1 MRTKCIKSNL
11 SKLILV
17 FIFVLVAPVAGAVN
31 FEGSLGEGKHTRYI
45 PSVSN
50 PLFNESPYITTEL
63 RPILLRNEIPA
74 DFVTAGG
81 TIDIAALE
89 IRVALNDRWG
99 IIASK
104 DGYVDMKFDAVLPD
118 EHGAA
123 NVSLGVKY
131 AAYSNPK
138 TNRIVS
144 VGVEYEAP
152 VGHLQTGRIDLQGAG
167 DGFIDYFVTGAM
179 VVGKWG
185 LQGNVGYNQALDDD
199 HDSSMIH
206 VSAAVNYQIN
216 DVVYPT
222 FEINSFNVQDNGN
235 RLPFDFEGLDLVNFG
250 SQNAGTVTT
259 ASIGS
264 RFIVNRHVMMG
275 VAYETPISS
284 RKDIMDKRYYIDMV
298 ISL

>member
-17 FIFVLVAPVAGAVN
+17 FIFVLVAPVAGAVT

-144 VGVEYEAP
+144 VGVEYEGP

-179 VVGKWG
+179 VVGK
-185 LQGNVGYNQALDDD
+185 
-199 HDSSMIH
+199 
-206 VSAAVNYQIN
+206 
-216 DVVYPT
+216 
-222 FEINSFNVQDNGN
+222 
-235 RLPFDFEGLDLVNFG
+235 
-250 SQNAGTVTT
+250 
-259 ASIGS
+259 
-264 RFIVNRHVMMG
+264 
-275 VAYETPISS
+275 
-284 RKDIMDKRYYIDMV
+284 
-298 ISL
+298 

>member
-1 MRTKCIKSNL
+1 MRTKSVKSKL
-11 SKLILV
+11 SKLILLSA
-17 FIFVLVAPVAGAVN
+17 LVAPVAYAVD

-45 PSVSN
+45 PSISN

-63 RPILLRNEIPA
+63 RPILLRNEIPS
-74 DFVTAGG
+74 DFVTTGG
-81 TIDIAALE
+81 RIDVGALE

-104 DGYVDMKFDAVLPD
+104 DGYVDLKFDAVLPD

-131 AAYSNPK
+131 AAYTNPE
-138 TNRIVS
+138 TNSIVS
-144 VGVEYEAP
+144 LGVEYEAP
-152 VGHLQTGRIDLQGAG
+152 VGHLETGGIDLQGEG

-179 VVGKWG
+179 VMGKWG
-185 LQGNVGYNQALDDD
+185 LQGNIGYNQALDDD
-199 HDSSMIH
+199 HDSSMLH
-206 VSAAVNYQIN
+206 ASAAVNYQIN

-222 FEINSFNVQDNGN
+222 FEINTFSVRSNGS

-250 SQNAGTVTT
+250 NQEAGTVTT

-264 RFIVNRHVMMG
+264 RFVINRHVMIG
-275 VAYETPISS
+275 VAYEEPISS